1 MTATFAPS
9 ERPLAS
15 QPASG
20 SKAMKR
26 TGWVLSG
33 LVLLFLLFD
42 AFGKLI
48 LMPQVIEATQ
58 QIGYPEDLLRPLGII
73 ILLCAAL
80 YAIPRTAVLG
90 AILLTGFLGGA
101 VASHLRLEDPL
112 FTHVLFGVYV
122 GVLAWGGLYLRDERL
137 RALIPLRRA

>member
-1 MTATFAPS
+1 MTTTFSTAEAQTPQAGTPNVM
-9 ERPLAS
+9 R
-15 QPASG
+15 
-20 SKAMKR
+20 R
-26 TGWVLSG
+26 IGWGLSA

-42 AFGKLI
+42 AIGKL
-48 LMPQVIEATQ
+48 LLLPPVIAATQ
-58 QIGYPEDLLRPLGII
+58 QIGYPEELLRPLGAV
-73 ILLCAAL
+73 ILMCAVL

-122 GVLAWGGLYLRDERL
+122 GVLAWGGLFLRDARI
-137 RALIPLRRA
+137 RTLIPLRRLS

>member
-1 MTATFAPS
+1 MTTTFASS
-9 ERPLAS
+9 ERPLS
-15 QPASG
+15 QSSG
-20 SKAMKR
+20 SKAMQQ

-80 YAIPRTAVLG
+80 YAVPRTAVLG
-90 AILLTGFLGGA
+90 AILLTGFFGGA
-101 VASHLRLEDPL
+101 VASHLRLADPL
-112 FTHVLFGVYV
+112 FTHVLFGVYL

-137 RALIPLRRA
+137 RALIALRRA